1 MLVGRA
7 VQNHSANMTSTR
19 GNRGSVNSV
28 LLGCLSF
35 FCAVA
40 VLSPPARA
48 CQPIWPAPDLPG
60 MNKGKVEAYWIGP
73 YVRLS
78 EARIGKRGATMVT
91 WFKVNSPVWLAH
103 FRSTV
108 ARTFI

>member
-1 MLVGRA
+1 LICQSLDSQCRQDRLLMNSKLL
-7 VQNHSANMTSTR
+7 STA
-19 GNRGSVNSV
+19 
-28 LLGCLSF
+28 SF
-35 FCAVA
+35 LIMAA
-40 VLSPPARA
+40 VLPQPARA

-103 FRSTV
+103 FRSTM